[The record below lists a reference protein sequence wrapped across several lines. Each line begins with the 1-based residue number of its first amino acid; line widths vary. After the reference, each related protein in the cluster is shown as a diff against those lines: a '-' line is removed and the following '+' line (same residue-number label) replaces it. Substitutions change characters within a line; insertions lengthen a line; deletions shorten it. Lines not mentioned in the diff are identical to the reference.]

1 MSNLTDKQHL
11 AALYLA
17 QGTKACE
24 VAKALE
30 VTPETISKWRRNAA
44 FQELIGSIRTNIINE
59 SLDRVRG
66 LQVEAI
72 DTLARLMKSGNS
84 ELVQFRA
91 AQTVLKYGNMMSPE
105 SLIWTMNDIY

>member
-17 QGTKACE
+17 QGMKGCD

-30 VTPETISKWRRNAA
+30 VTPETVSKWRRNPA
-44 FQELIGSIRTNIINE
+44 FQELCASTRGSIINE

-66 LQVEAI
+66 LHAEAI
-72 DTLARLMKSGNS
+72 DTLARLMKDGNS

-91 AQTVLKYGNMMSPE
+91 AQTVLKYGNMMNPE
-105 SLIWTMNDIY
+105 SLIWSMNDIF

>member
-1 MSNLTDKQHL
+1 MLQH
-11 AALYLA
+11 
-17 QGTKACE
+17 QR
-24 VAKALE
+24 VA
-30 VTPETISKWRRNAA
+30 
-44 FQELIGSIRTNIINE
+44 GSIRKDIINE

-91 AQTVLKYGNMMSPE
+91 AQPVLKYGNMRSPE

>member
-30 VTPETISKWRRNAA
+30 VTPETISKWRRNPA
-44 FQELIGSIRTNIINE
+44 FQELCESIRRSIINE

-66 LQVEAI
+66 LHAEAI
-72 DTLARLMKSGNS
+72 DTLERLMKTGNS

-91 AQTVLKYGNMMSPE
+91 AQTVLKFGNMMSPE
-105 SLIWTMNDIY
+105 SLVWAFKDV